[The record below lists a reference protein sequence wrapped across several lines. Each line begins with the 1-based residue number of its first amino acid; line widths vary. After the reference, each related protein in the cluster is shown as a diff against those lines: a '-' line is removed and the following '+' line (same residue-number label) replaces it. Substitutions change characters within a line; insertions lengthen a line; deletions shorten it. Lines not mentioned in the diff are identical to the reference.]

1 MRVDLFSIGKFT
13 VHSYGLLIAVG
24 VVLAV
29 IMAMRRAEKK
39 DLSGEVALN
48 MGIIAVIFGFLGA
61 KILFVLESFEAFLED
76 PLSVLGSSGFV
87 VYGGIIIGVVAI
99 VLYCRIK
106 RYSFFRYFDLLMP
119 SVALGQ
125 AFGRLGCFCAGCC
138 YGKETDLAWGV
149 VFPEGSF
156 APAGGAAGSHAADLL
171 RRRFRDHGHPAG
183 IQQKSEE
190 SGRCGAL
197 YLLLYGIGRF
207 SVEFLRQNEQGGFGS
222 FTTAQLISFAA
233 VAASVIL
240 FIRTAKA
247 AMRRIIRKSFIPSG
261 YKLLRILPDSRIL
274 ILTVLKRGRGTLW
287 RN

>member
-99 VLYCRIK
+99 VFVLQDQTLQ
-106 RYSFFRYFDLLMP
+106 FFPLL
-119 SVALGQ
+119 
-125 AFGRLGCFCAGCC
+125 
-138 YGKETDLAWGV
+138 
-149 VFPEGSF
+149 
-156 APAGGAAGSHAADLL
+156 
-171 RRRFRDHGHPAG
+171 
-183 IQQKSEE
+183 
-190 SGRCGAL
+190 
-197 YLLLYGIGRF
+197 
-207 SVEFLRQNEQGGFGS
+207 
-222 FTTAQLISFAA
+222 
-233 VAASVIL
+233 
-240 FIRTAKA
+240 
-247 AMRRIIRKSFIPSG
+247 
-261 YKLLRILPDSRIL
+261 
-274 ILTVLKRGRGTLW
+274 
-287 RN
+287 